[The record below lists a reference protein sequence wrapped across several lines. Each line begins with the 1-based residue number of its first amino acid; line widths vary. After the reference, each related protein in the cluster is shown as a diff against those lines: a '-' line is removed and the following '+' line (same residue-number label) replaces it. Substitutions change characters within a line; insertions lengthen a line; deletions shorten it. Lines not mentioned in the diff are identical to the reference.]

1 MKNDNK
7 KLIEE
12 VNALKNEVKML
23 RAIVQ
28 SLMTI
33 FTEEND
39 MDMDFEDEMDEN
51 IPFPARPQTQNYVS

>member
-33 FTEEND
+33 FTEENEI
-39 MDMDFEDEMDEN
+39 DMDFEDEMDEN
-51 IPFPARPQTQNYVS
+51 IPFPTRPQTHNYVS